1 MYEESIAQ
9 LEPVA
14 EAAGSPLTILIVED
28 DETQIAPLEHRL
40 TRQGYRV
47 AAVQSGAEARDAVT
61 RFRPDLVLL
70 DLRLPD
76 QDGFELCAQLADH
89 PSTCGVPIIVL
100 SALETPDIV
109 RQARSAGGSYYVRKP
124 YDPNV
129 LLTLI
134 EQALREDSQL
144 DWC

>member
-1 MYEESIAQ
+1 MYEETIAQ

-14 EAAGSPLTILIVED
+14 QPTADPLTILIVED
-28 DETQIAPLEHRL
+28 DVTQIAPLEHRL
-40 TRQGYRV
+40 TKQGYRV
-47 AAVQSGAEARDAVT
+47 AAALSGAAARDAAEKC
-61 RFRPDLVLL
+61 RPDLVLL

-76 QDGFELCAQLADH
+76 QDGFELCTQLADH
-89 PSTCGVPIIVL
+89 PSTCGIPIIVV
-100 SALETPDIV
+100 SALESPDIV

-134 EQALREDSQL
+134 EQALRDDSQL